1 MNTNLARLN
10 RSPVRWF
17 IVGSLT
23 FFIDTSIFMTAF
35 YITNHA
41 IGSNLFSGL
50 IATTFNYFSHYH
62 WSFASDRKHH
72 QSTAIYIFF
81 FFAFLIAGTS
91 IINFL
96 IERDVMPLFA
106 KVGTAA
112 IIAPISFFI
121 MKFVT
126 FRKNGDA

>member
-1 MNTNLARLN
+1 MNTKLTRFNK
-10 RSPVRWF
+10 SPVRWF

-23 FFIDTSIFMTAF
+23 FLIDTSIFIVAF

-41 IGSNLFSGL
+41 IGSNLLSGL

-81 FFAFLIAGTS
+81 FFTFLATGTS

-96 IERDVMPLFA
+96 IERNVLPIVA